1 MSAMPELVCSTADR
15 NAWLTA
21 RRSGVTA
28 TDIVTIMG
36 LSHYDSPYS
45 LYWRKLGQVPE
56 TPDNDRFALGRYLE
70 PYVEARWVDDSRRAI
85 HKAGQLYRST
95 ARPWQM
101 ATPDALEWAIGIGLE
116 PSVPVAVVEFKTW
129 ADADKTSWSD
139 EPPPAVRAQVLWQMD
154 VMDVATG
161 HVGVVFLPSGEFRSY
176 AIEHEGICDWDNARL
191 PTMTCLV
198 CADIKAMRAAG
209 LDFYRRLQDN
219 DPPDPDASAAT
230 LAAVKAR
237 LVKREGKRGTVDKS
251 EWRDWTHLKDERDQL
266 DESIRLHESR
276 IREQLGEADEIE
288 VDGQLVGRRIVTTA
302 HVKAHDRTQDYIKRT
317 KGTTNGS

>member
-1 MSAMPELVCSTADR
+1 MPELVCSTANRD
-15 NAWLTA
+15 AWLAA

-36 LSHYDSPYS
+36 LSSYDSPYS

-56 TPDNDRFALGRYLE
+56 TPDSPRVALGRYLQE
-70 PYVEARWVDDSRRAI
+70 YVWALWTDETGLATRDPLA
-85 HKAGQLYRST
+85 LYCTTGRS
-95 ARPWQM
+95 WQM
-101 ATPDALEWAIGIGLE
+101 ATPDYVENGPPAGWVSVLEI
-116 PSVPVAVVEFKTW
+116 KTW
-129 ADADKTSWSD
+129 ADADKPSWSD
-139 EPPPAVRAQVLWQMD
+139 GPPPAVRAQVLWQMD
-154 VMDVATG
+154 VMDVAKG